1 MATNRSESEH
11 STESR
16 PPPAGKVHVL
26 SRFRSFRLSVRA
38 ATIALVVCVLC
49 ATGLISYATDASSDR
64 HADARVQ
71 AEDTILSASLYEDAL
86 GAAYNEWVTVVV
98 YFSTRDDVYLQRF
111 ADSRLKVEQA
121 LTELRAQSGND
132 AAEIAHIDSL
142 IARHAGFADVDQQV
156 IDAIRANDLGRALE
170 LASDSGLTQ
179 ASDEFLGDLR
189 ASIDRARA
197 ELQAGQVEQQNAG
210 ESALK
215 WSLGIGATCAVLV
228 LLVCFAGHNGI
239 GRPLLR
245 ASEATRA
252 IARGEL
258 SVRVPVSGPTE
269 LANLAEDVNSMADA
283 LIKRSDELNAYLS
296 KDLEQRTAD
305 LERANADLLREVD
318 DRRRAEEALARAL
331 EAERELEKQLRH
343 QAFHDPLTGLANRAR
358 FMDRLE
364 HALERA
370 ARSRR
375 SVAILFMDIDDFK
388 SVNDSLGHSAGDRL
402 LMHVAERIAQHVRPG
417 DTAARFGGDEF
428 AMLLEE
434 GVVSDDAIIVAERV
448 TAALREPT
456 TLEEKEV
463 FVRASIGIAIA
474 DAGDAPEEILRRAD
488 VAMYVAKAQGKGRFA
503 IYDESMEESIVGRL
517 ELAGELQRA
526 VERQEFVIHYQPS
539 VSLIDS
545 SIVGVEA
552 LLRWQ
557 HPMRGLLYPAD
568 FITVAEETGLI
579 LPIGAWVLREACVQ
593 AHRWQL
599 EFGSDPPLT
608 LAVNISARQVHQPG
622 LRDIVAEALRD
633 SGLPAAS
640 LVLEI
645 TETLMMQDAEL
656 SIERLAE
663 LKSLGI
669 RLAIDDFGTGYS
681 SLSYLRKFPV
691 DILKI
696 DKSFVDGVSRQGKEQ
711 ELAQSIIELG
721 QTLKLE
727 IVAEGVEHP
736 EQLGWLRSRKC
747 DMGQGFFFSEAVEP
761 DELTRLL
768 RDGGRAERDVA

>member
-1 MATNRSESEH
+1 V
-11 STESR
+11 
-16 PPPAGKVHVL
+16 PA
-26 SRFRSFRLSVRA
+26 
-38 ATIALVVCVLC
+38 
-49 ATGLISYATDASSDR
+49 
-64 HADARVQ
+64 
-71 AEDTILSASLYEDAL
+71 
-86 GAAYNEWVTVVV
+86 
-98 YFSTRDDVYLQRF
+98 
-111 ADSRLKVEQA
+111 
-121 LTELRAQSGND
+121 SGP
-132 AAEIAHIDSL
+132 A
-142 IARHAGFADVDQQV
+142 
-156 IDAIRANDLGRALE
+156 E
-170 LASDSGLTQ
+170 LAD
-179 ASDEFLGDLR
+179 
-189 ASIDRARA
+189 
-197 ELQAGQVEQQNAG
+197 
-210 ESALK
+210 
-215 WSLGIGATCAVLV
+215 
-228 LLVCFAGHNGI
+228 
-239 GRPLLR
+239 
-245 ASEATRA
+245 
-252 IARGEL
+252 
-258 SVRVPVSGPTE
+258 
-269 LANLAEDVNSMADA
+269 LAEDVNSMADS
-283 LIKRSDELNAYLS
+283 LIKRSEELNAYLS
-296 KDLEQRTAD
+296 KDLEQRTTD

-318 DRRRAEEALARAL
+318 ERRRAEEALARAL
-331 EAERELEKQLRH
+331 ATERELEKQLRH

-370 ARSRR
+370 GRSRR
-375 SVAILFMDIDDFK
+375 SVAVLFMDIDDFK

-402 LMHVAERIAQHVRPG
+402 LVHVAERMAQHVRPG

-428 AMLLEE
+428 AVLLEE
-434 GVVSDDAIIVAERV
+434 GVVTDDAIIVAERV

-456 TLEEKEV
+456 ALEEKEV

-474 DAGDAPEEILRRAD
+474 DSDDAPEEILRRAD
-488 VAMYVAKAQGKGRFA
+488 VAMYVAKAAGKGRFA

-539 VSLIDS
+539 VSLTDS
-545 SIVGVEA
+545 TIVGVEA

-557 HPMRGLLYPAD
+557 HPTRGLLYPVD

-579 LPIGAWVLREACVQ
+579 LPIGAWVLREACLQ
-593 AHRWQL
+593 ARQWQL
-599 EFGSDPPLT
+599 EFATDPPLT

-622 LRDIVAEALRD
+622 LCDIVAAALHD
-633 SGLPAAS
+633 SGLPPGS

-663 LKSLGI
+663 LKSLGV

-747 DMGQGFFFSEAVEP
+747 DMGQGFFFSEAIGP
-761 DELTRLL
+761 DDLTRLL
-768 RDGGRAERDVA
+768 RDGGQAERKSA